1 MDLRLWGGEAG
12 LVLHRFATGV
22 EVPTSSFCTLQMFS
36 GKDGVK
42 EMAKESELDFLG
54 EIPLHLDI
62 RTCADE
68 GRPIVVSHPNSPQTD
83 AYRDL
88 AEKIASKLQI

>member
-1 MDLRLWGGEAG
+1 MDLRLWGGGEAS
-12 LVLHRFATGV
+12 LVLRRFATGV
-22 EVPTSSFCTLQMFS
+22 EVLTSSFCTLQMFS

-42 EMAKESELDFLG
+42 ESELEFLG

-83 AYRDL
+83 ANRDL